1 MEQSKYPVAILA
13 PEAPLRIRPS
23 IYPEPFASRIGG
35 REKRPLGD
43 LFGLT
48 NFGVNLT
55 RLPPGGASALRHAH
69 SRQDELIYI
78 LEGSPTLVTD
88 AGETLLRPG
97 MCAGFKAGTGDA
109 HHMVNR
115 TESDVSYLEIGDRS
129 TGDKV
134 SYPDDDLQLVSGA
147 DGKRQVLHKDGS
159 PY

>member
-48 NFGVNLT
+48 NFGVNFT
-55 RLPPGGASALRHAH
+55 RLAPGGSSAIRHAH
-69 SRQDELIYI
+69 SRQDELVYI
-78 LEGSPTLVTD
+78 LEGHPTLVTD

-97 MCAGFKAGTGDA
+97 MCVGFKAGTGDGHQLA
-109 HHMVNR
+109 NR
-115 TESDVSYLEIGDRS
+115 TESDVTYLEIGDRS
-129 TGDKV
+129 AGDTV
-134 SYPDDDLQLVSGA
+134 NPDPKFFSMRSTAETLGTKSRDA
-147 DGKRQVLHKDGS
+147 RR
-159 PY
+159 